1 MLTESVQGS
10 WFTVALTI
18 FSLWIAPAPAIA
30 QRLDLSIGPNV
41 VTIPT
46 ADPDAVPV
54 ISSAP
59 VTVNYRVRQN
69 NRQTW
74 LLTVQANGDLESG
87 ASTIEIAAVSWTA
100 TPSPPFQNGILSK
113 VAAQTVAAGVGNQ
126 ASPATGTLTFRLTNS
141 WTYDIGIYTQTLVFT
156 LSTP

>member
-1 MLTESVQGS
+1 MKTESVQCS
-10 WFTVALTI
+10 WLALALTI
-18 FSLWIAPAPAIA
+18 VSMLIAPAPAIA
-30 QRLDLSIGPNV
+30 QRLDLSISPGV

-46 ADPDAVPV
+46 ADPDAMPV

-59 VTVNYRVRQN
+59 VAVNYRVRQN
-69 NRQTW
+69 NKQTW

-87 ASTIEIAAVSWTA
+87 ASSIDIGAVSWTA
-100 TPSPPFQNGILSK
+100 APAPPFQNGTLSK
-113 VAAQTVAAGVGNQ
+113 VAAQTVASGVGNQ
-126 ASPATGTLTFRLTNS
+126 ASPATGTLTFMLTNS